1 MMVAMTLAG
10 QGSSGFAIR
19 SAAFQANAAIPS
31 SHTCD
36 DADTSP
42 ALEWSGEPPETK
54 SFALVVHDPDAPAG
68 EWLHWTAWNIPP
80 ATHALA
86 ADVPK
91 RESLP
96 DGTRQGRNDFGKPGY
111 GGPCPPSGTHRYVF
125 ELYALDAMLNL
136 PATASRRQIE
146 QAIQEHHLSRA
157 TLTGTYKRAQR

>member
-1 MMVAMTLAG
+1 
-10 QGSSGFAIR
+10 
-19 SAAFQANAAIPS
+19 
-31 SHTCD
+31 
-36 DADTSP
+36 
-42 ALEWSGEPPETK
+42 
-54 SFALVVHDPDAPAG
+54 
-68 EWLHWTAWNIPP
+68 
-80 ATHALA
+80 
-86 ADVPK
+86 VPK
-91 RESLP
+91 KESLP